1 MIKRGSSRGA
11 VFLSCLC
18 LPLVVAAASAKTPKE
33 KSPHA
38 AVTPATRHI
47 CWISRVDKAGTGV
60 DVSFSA
66 TRSVSVVH
74 AGAEDTYLVRATGLP
89 PGLGESDSLSALHL
103 EVGDR
108 FASHNGPEDA
118 CSMEVVVQN
127 GQIGVAAHAA
137 VHLPGLPA
145 SEASDFIPAN

>member
-1 MIKRGSSRGA
+1 MNERGSNRVA
-11 VFLSCLC
+11 LFLSCLG
-18 LPLVVAAASAKTPKE
+18 LLLIVTPASAKTPKE
-33 KSPHA
+33 KSPHS

-60 DVSFSA
+60 NVSFFA

-74 AGAEDTYLVRATGLP
+74 AGAEDTYLVRAAGLP

-108 FASHNGPEDA
+108 FTSHNGPEDA

-127 GQIGVAAHAA
+127 GQIGVSAHAA

-145 SEASDFIPAN
+145 NEATDFIPAN